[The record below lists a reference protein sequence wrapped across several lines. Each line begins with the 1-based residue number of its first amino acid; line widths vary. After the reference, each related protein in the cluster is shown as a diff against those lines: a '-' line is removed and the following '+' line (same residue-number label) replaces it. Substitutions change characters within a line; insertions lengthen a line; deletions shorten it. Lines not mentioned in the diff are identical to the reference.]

1 MTNSKMKPDSL
12 KLLSLNVRGLGNF
25 RKRRAIFTWCRKQKA
40 DLIFLQETHTTKNC
54 ESQWKKEWG
63 SSIMFSHG
71 STNARG
77 VAVLIRSGLDIVIQH
92 KQCDLKG
99 RLIMLNAKIKDKNYF
114 LINLYGPNKDAE
126 AVCFYQ
132 DLSTTLRG
140 IDLDGDSNV
149 IVGGDFNCPLDPA
162 VDKKGGILIPRQ
174 HVINSIEN
182 IQNEFSLHDIWRIK
196 NPNTRSYTWSKSSPF
211 IFCRLDY
218 WLISDNLNDL
228 VTQVDIVAS
237 IKTDHSSIIL
247 ELENIKESR
256 KGPGFWKLNT
266 SLLDRPDYLDM
277 INSEL
282 PNWLHDAKDLSDNR
296 AKWDWLKFKIKTS
309 SITYSKKLA
318 QERKKREEE
327 LKFKYQDALNK
338 FQENPSE
345 ITRLEMDKFKNE
357 LETLYDERVEGIVV
371 RARARWHEHGE
382 KSSKYFLNLEKRNNI
397 KKHVRKLYLS
407 GSFSTDPFEILNAE
421 KLFYSKLY
429 SRQRVNLNSEQAKS
443 FLENPNISKLS
454 DELSSRC
461 EGKITFQECESIL
474 GSFQVG
480 KTPGNDGIPI
490 EFYKMFWPLIG
501 EFLIASFNEAFDNK
515 EMSSSQKQALI
526 TLIEKKGK
534 DRNYLENWRPISLIN
549 VDAKI
554 ASKVIAAR
562 IIKVLPEIIHTNQTG
577 YVKDRFIGEA
587 ARSIIDVMEYTKQ
600 QNIPGILLFIDF
612 EKAFDSID
620 WNFMLKCL
628 DAFGF
633 GPTLIRWVETFYND
647 LTSCVLNNGICT
659 SYFELQRGVRQGDP
673 LSPYLFI
680 IAAEILTV
688 TIRSRQ
694 DIQGIMIGQEEFKLV
709 QYADDLTLFV
719 PNIECVELILQLLDR
734 FTICSGLKVNHT
746 KTEAMWIGSCR
757 QNTATPLG
765 LRWSKCVKA
774 LGIVFTY
781 NDTDQLQK
789 NFYDKLK
796 DIRIQIRLWNCRGLS
811 LFGKVTIIKSL
822 LLPKMLYVFSVLTT
836 PEEFIKQLNTII
848 YNFFFMER
856 D

>member
-1 MTNSKMKPDSL
+1 M
-12 KLLSLNVRGLGNF
+12 
-25 RKRRAIFTWCRKQKA
+25 
-40 DLIFLQETHTTKNC
+40 
-54 ESQWKKEWG
+54 
-63 SSIMFSHG
+63 
-71 STNARG
+71 
-77 VAVLIRSGLDIVIQH
+77 
-92 KQCDLKG
+92 
-99 RLIMLNAKIKDKNYF
+99 
-114 LINLYGPNKDAE
+114 
-126 AVCFYQ
+126 
-132 DLSTTLRG
+132 
-140 IDLDGDSNV
+140 
-149 IVGGDFNCPLDPA
+149 
-162 VDKKGGILIPRQ
+162 
-174 HVINSIEN
+174 INSIEN

-218 WLISDNLNDL
+218 WLISDNLNDS
-228 VTQVDIVAS
+228 VTQVDVVAS

-282 PNWLHDAKDLSDNR
+282 PNWLDDAKDLSGNR

-309 SITYSKKLA
+309 SITHSKKLA

-382 KSSKYFLNLEKRNNI
+382 KSSRYFLNLEKRNNI

-480 KTPGNDGIPI
+480 KTPGNDGFPI
-490 EFYKMFWPLIG
+490 EFYKIFWPLIG

-620 WNFMLKCL
+620 WNFLLKCL

-659 SYFELQRGVRQGDP
+659 PHFELQRGVRQGDP

-680 IAAEILTV
+680 IAAEILAV

-719 PNIECVELILQLLDR
+719 PNIECAELILQLLDR

-789 NFYDKLK
+789 NFYGSIPTEVK
-796 DIRIQIRLWNCRGLS
+796 RIYS
-811 LFGKVTIIKSL
+811 LPRVV
-822 LLPKMLYVFSVLTT
+822 P
-836 PEEFIKQLNTII
+836 
-848 YNFFFMER
+848 
-856 D
+856 